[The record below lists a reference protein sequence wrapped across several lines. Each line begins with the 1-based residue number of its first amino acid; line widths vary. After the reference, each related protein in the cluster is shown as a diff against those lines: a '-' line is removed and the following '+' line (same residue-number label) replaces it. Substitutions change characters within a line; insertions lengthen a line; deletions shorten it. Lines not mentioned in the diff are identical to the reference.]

1 MTIFLILLMI
11 LAIIINVIISN
22 SINENFETT
31 PDKLIYLYDTNKVCP
46 NCEFFNNTWN
56 YIENEVKNKPFF
68 YNFITLKYNINTETE
83 GKKIAKENKIT
94 TPPTVIFV
102 KNDNYKIY
110 REESTDA
117 RTILEWV
124 NKINGL

>member
-1 MTIFLILLMI
+1 MI

-31 PDKLIYLYDTNKVCP
+31 ADKLIYLYDTNKVCS

-68 YNFITLKYNINTETE
+68 YNFITIKYNINTDTE
-83 GKKIAKENKIT
+83 GKKIAKDNKIT
-94 TPPTVIFV
+94 TPPAIIFV

-110 REESTDA
+110 RDQATDA
-117 RTILEWV
+117 TTILDWV
-124 NKINGL
+124 KKINEL

>member
-31 PDKLIYLYDTNKVCP
+31 ADKLIYLYDTNKVCS

-68 YNFITLKYNINTETE
+68 YNFITIKYNINTDTE
-83 GKKIAKENKIT
+83 GKKIAKDNKIT
-94 TPPTVIFV
+94 TPPAIIFV

-110 REESTDA
+110 RDQATDA
-117 RTILEWV
+117 TTILDWV
-124 NKINGL
+124 KKINEL